1 MHENWYM
8 DIKIEVDQC
17 VSVINI
23 IVKQTIFISIKVWD
37 KYVDTWSNICLIG
50 VLQLYKIQG
59 TWSITN

>member
-37 KYVDTWSNICLIG
+37 KYVDT
-50 VLQLYKIQG
+50 
-59 TWSITN
+59 